1 LAGQQIPSPGF
12 GVCTTQRGPSW
23 ARSILDANLD
33 KEVIVV
39 THSYLYSD
47 NTTVDECD
55 TSDMIGDSSGATQWT
70 SLLGQYPN
78 VSVVL
83 SGHITNKFNAQRSDV
98 APAGNFVHQIFAN
111 WQTWTN
117 GGNGYLRIMQ
127 FSPQSNSITV
137 TTYSPYTGLF
147 LSDAGN
153 QFILKWHN
161 DGTSG
166 TGTAAVS
173 GRVRTASY
181 GNNCASIAGATVNI
195 GGLTALTDSG
205 GRYSLALPPGAVSA
219 SVGAAGFLTSAQNL
233 TLNDYFP
240 NQVDF
245 FLTPMPP
252 CPQSSTDP
260 SVTICTPANNATVSS
275 PANIVAGSNSSV
287 PIVSL
292 SIWLDGKRST
302 ARLHPC

>member
-1 LAGQQIPSPGF
+1 
-12 GVCTTQRGPSW
+12 
-23 ARSILDANLD
+23 
-33 KEVIVV
+33 
-39 THSYLYSD
+39 
-47 NTTVDECD
+47 
-55 TSDMIGDSSGATQWT
+55 M
-70 SLLGQYPN
+70 
-78 VSVVL
+78 
-83 SGHITNKFNAQRSDV
+83 
-98 APAGNFVHQIFAN
+98 
-111 WQTWTN
+111 
-117 GGNGYLRIMQ
+117 RIMQ

-137 TTYSPYTGLF
+137 TTYYTGLF

-153 QFILKWHN
+153 QFTLKWHN

-292 SIWLDGKRST
+292 SIWLDGKKVYGTPSALLNTNLTIPSGTHFLTVQAINGANQIANQKITLAVPSAVQAAAPQPTLTLLSRSVLRRRT
-302 ARLHPC
+302 LWSLHLQIFLPEPPIVVRRW